1 MGKIIPDF
9 ARPQLSMSC
18 SVESELYHQKFS
30 FTRKWEDC
38 GDCLTCEELV
48 GVTNRK

>member
-18 SVESELYHQKFS
+18 SVEPELYHQKFS
-30 FTRKWEDC
+30 FTRLCDF
-38 GDCLTCEELV
+38 
-48 GVTNRK
+48 